1 MYRDAKDTLPF
12 RMPDPKGAGVIISA
26 WVDASHGMNMVTRKS
41 HTGFIIFCNQAPIL
55 WYSKKQSTVESSAFS
70 SEFIAMKV
78 CVEAIQGL
86 IYKLRMFGIPILGN
100 EPAYVFCDNE
110 SVVKNCTRIEFTLNK
125 KHSAIAYHYVR
136 WCVSAGIIKGGWVKG
151 RENLAD
157 AFTKRLSKHKKDY
170 LFSSWCYF

>member
-1 MYRDAKDTLPF
+1 MQTIAFFNPMYRDANDTLQF
-12 RMPDPKGAGVIISA
+12 WMPDPKGAGVIISA

-100 EPAYVFCDNE
+100 EPAYVFCDNQ
-110 SVVKNCTRIEFTLNK
+110 
-125 KHSAIAYHYVR
+125 
-136 WCVSAGIIKGGWVKG
+136 W
-151 RENLAD
+151 
-157 AFTKRLSKHKKDY
+157 
-170 LFSSWCYF
+170 